1 MAKRRLKKVPRVEDL
16 TDSLAALRKA
26 LAKRKK
32 AELVD
37 LLVNLVEEDRRLLRQ
52 LMESLPVATPPEALT
67 AATRQAII
75 DATDFDERDINR
87 NFDYD
92 YNAYS
97 EVKRNLSRLIG
108 LGQWPSAM
116 ELSLELMKA
125 GSYQVEM
132 SDEGL
137 MVEDIEDCLN
147 VVFKAVEKCDLPA
160 PKIFT
165 WCCEMLESDRVG
177 CIARPQLQS
186 LRQKFHT
193 SSTR

>member
-1 MAKRRLKKVPRVEDL
+1 M
-16 TDSLAALRKA
+16 
-26 LAKRKK
+26 
-32 AELVD
+32 VD
-37 LLVNLVEEDRRLLRQ
+37 LLVSLAEEDRQLLRLLI
-52 LMESLPVATPPEALT
+52 ESLPAATPSDALT

-75 DATDFDERDINR
+75 DATNFDGRDINR

-92 YNAYS
+92 YNAYG
-97 EVKRNLSRLIG
+97 EVKRNLSRLIE

-116 ELSLELMKA
+116 ELSLELTKA

-137 MVEDIEDCLN
+137 MADDIEHCLHA
-147 VVFKAVEKCDLPA
+147 VFTALKTCDLPS

-165 WCCEMLESDRVG
+165 WCCEMLEADRVAR
-177 CIARPQLQS
+177 IAPPLQS

-193 SSTR
+193 PTR